1 MPPLDR
7 TLRRNLENAVKA
19 ARRVAERAATKAL
32 DSLAVGSHEPWSG
45 QPTADRALRV
55 KLRAR
60 GRQLGDALD
69 PKTGKQAT
77 ARLIHEVAYEHWHRM
92 LFARFLAENDLLIE
106 PDSGVAI
113 SLDTCRELAK
123 ERGTDVWMLASRF
136 AQTMLPEIFR
146 ADDPVLAVELAREDQ
161 LELEKIVAD
170 LGTDVFTASD
180 SLGWCYQFW
189 QAEKKDAVNDS
200 GVKIGA
206 DELPAVTQLFTEDYM
221 VDFLL
226 DNTLGAWWAVKK
238 LAADPS
244 IAASATTE
252 DDLRKA
258 VLLAG
263 VPWSYL
269 RFIADESGT
278 WRPAAGTFDGWP
290 KATKDLTCLD
300 PCMGSG
306 HFVVAMFERL
316 VPMRM
321 AEEGLSET
329 AAIQAVIRDNLYGLE
344 IDPRCTQIGA
354 FNLALAAWRRVGHC
368 PLPAM
373 HIACSGLAP
382 NATEDEWVAL
392 AEGNSRL
399 EEGMRRLHGLF
410 KDAPV
415 LGSLI
420 NPRAEGYAAFEAA
433 FTELQPILEKALSS
447 EGSDDA
453 EHEMAVTARG
463 VAKAAEILGRQFS
476 LVATNVPYLGRNKQ
490 DDILKDYCDRTHPDS
505 KADLATCF
513 VERCETYCI
522 RGGTSA
528 VVTPQNWLFLSRYKQ
543 LRKRLLGDL
552 CWACVARLGEHAFGS
567 SQAAGAFVALL
578 AITAG
583 RIVGEHCF
591 FGVEASEPHT
601 PSEKAEVLL
610 RGSGIL
616 VNQADQLLS
625 REHAIGFASTGHAKL
640 LSDYASSIQGF
651 GTSDNAPF
659 IRRFW
664 ELQRIANGWVF
675 SQSACDQTV
684 LFGGRHNVLLWED
697 GEGQYFQHAMRLKEA
712 GRMGGWRSGGDAW
725 GRLGVSISE
734 MREMHCTVF
743 TGEMFDNTAH
753 AIIPNHPHDTLS
765 IWEFLSS
772 GNLVAALRETHKG
785 LKVSNH
791 AVLNVAFDL
800 SHWQKVAAEKYPDGL
815 PPPHS
820 SDPTQWLFDGHPKDS
835 NNPLHVAVARLVGY
849 RWPRQAGSEFPD
861 CPAVGPDG
869 LESHA
874 DVDGLVC
881 LSSVRGEPTA
891 ADRLLTLLAD
901 AYGPDWS
908 ADLRDKLLADVEAA
922 GETLDDWLRDSF
934 SEQHLKLFH
943 QRPYVW
949 HIWDGLRDGFHVL
962 VNYHRL
968 AGPDGEGRRTLEK
981 IAYEYLGDWITRQ
994 KAQQAA
1000 GAEGADARVAAAV
1013 HLQEQLAKI
1022 IEGEPPFDIFVR
1034 WKPLAEQPIGWDP
1047 DINDGVRLNISP
1059 FMTARWLGAK
1069 AKKACI
1075 LRAAPGIKWDKD
1087 RGTEPDRPK
1096 DQFPWFWSWDEE
1108 AEDFTGGTKFDG
1120 KRHNDLHYTRKAK
1133 EAARAKAAGDKPVGA
1148 RT

>member
-7 TLRRNLENAVKA
+7 TLRRGLENAVKA
-19 ARRVAERAATKAL
+19 ARRVAEQAATKAL
-32 DSLAVGSHEPWSG
+32 ESLAVGHHEPWPG
-45 QPTADRALRV
+45 QPTADRTLRV

-69 PKTGKQAT
+69 AKTGKQAT
-77 ARLIHEVAYEHWHRM
+77 TRLVHEVAYEHWHRM

-161 LELEKIVAD
+161 LELEKIVAE

-189 QAEKKDAVNDS
+189 QAEKKDSVNAS

-226 DNTLGAWWAVKK
+226 DNTLGAWWAGKV
-238 LAADPS
+238 LVADPS
-244 IAASATTE
+244 IAASATSE

-258 VLLAG
+258 VSLPG
-263 VPWSYL
+263 VPWAYL
-269 RFIADESGT
+269 RFIKPDDGEGAGT

-290 KATKDLTCLD
+290 NAAKDLTCLD

-306 HFVVAMFERL
+306 HFVVAMFDRL
-316 VPMRM
+316 VPLRMR
-321 AEEGLSET
+321 EEGLSET

-354 FNLALAAWRRVGHC
+354 FNLALAAWRRVGHI
-368 PLPAM
+368 PLPPM

-392 AEGNSRL
+392 AEGNYKI

-420 NPRAEGYAAFEAA
+420 NPRAEGYAAFEAS
-433 FTELQPILEKALSS
+433 FTELQPILEKAFSS

-463 VAKAAEILGRQFS
+463 VAKAAEILGRQFT
-476 LVATNVPYLGRNKQ
+476 LVATNVPFKETKLLVPLVGDYLTRSYEHGAPN
-490 DDILKDYCDRTHPDS
+490 
-505 KADLATCF
+505 LATAALCR
-513 VERCETYCI
+513 VRSLLVD
-522 RGGTSA
+522 RGSCA
-528 VVTPQNWLFLSRYKQ
+528 VVTPHEWLFLGNFEDTRLYF
-543 LRKRLLGDL
+543 LEHMAWRLLAD
-552 CWACVARLGEHAFGS
+552 LGEHAFES
-567 SQAAGAFVALL
+567 PQASGAFAATLVLTRCQAERDSFFAIDATNERRAADKALRLQQDGLQEVFQSDQLGHPEARISIAPIESGDRLSLVADSYQGT
-578 AITAG
+578 TAG
-583 RIVGEHCF
+583 
-591 FGVEASEPHT
+591 
-601 PSEKAEVLL
+601 
-610 RGSGIL
+610 
-616 VNQADQLLS
+616 
-625 REHAIGFASTGHAKL
+625 
-640 LSDYASSIQGF
+640 
-651 GTSDNAPF
+651 DNN
-659 IRRFW
+659 RFVVMHW
-664 ELQRIANGWVF
+664 ELGSVGPSWEF
-675 SQSACDQTV
+675 FQSTPTTHN
-684 LFGGRHNVLLWED
+684 LFGGRETLLFWQQGRGELAASDGARIQGQPAFGRRGVYVAQMRTLPATLYCGQMFSMNGAAIVPKNDADVPAIWAFCSSAEYFREVRKIDKKKNVTSATLV
-697 GEGQYFQHAMRLKEA
+697 K
-712 GRMGGWRSGGDAW
+712 
-725 GRLGVSISE
+725 VP
-734 MREMHCTVF
+734 
-743 TGEMFDNTAH
+743 FDLDRWKSVA
-753 AIIPNHPHDTLS
+753 
-765 IWEFLSS
+765 EEKFSS
-772 GNLVAALRETHKG
+772 G
-785 LKVSNH
+785 
-791 AVLNVAFDL
+791 
-800 SHWQKVAAEKYPDGL
+800 L
-815 PPPHS
+815 PAPES
-820 SDPTQWLFDGHPKDS
+820 SAPTQWIFTGHPKDS
-835 NNPLHVAVARLVGY
+835 DSPLHVAVARLVGY
-849 RWPRQAGSEFPD
+849 QWPRQTGSEFPD
-861 CPAVGPDG
+861 CPALGPDG
-869 LESHA
+869 LERHA
-874 DVDGLVC
+874 DADGIVC

-891 ADRLLTLLAD
+891 ADRLLSLLAD

-908 ADLRDKLLADVEAA
+908 ADLRDKLLADVDAN
-922 GETLDDWLRDSF
+922 GKTLDDWLRDSF
-934 SEQHLKLFH
+934 FEQHLKLFH
-943 QRPYVW
+943 QRPFVW
-949 HIWDGLRDGFHVL
+949 HIWDGLRDGFHCL

-968 AGPDGEGRRTLEK
+968 AGPDGQGRRTLEK

-1000 GAEGADARVAAAV
+1000 GEEGADARVAAAV

-1034 WKPLAEQPIGWDP
+1034 WKPLTEQPVGWDP
-1047 DINDGVRLNISP
+1047 DINDGVRINIRP
-1059 FMTARWLGAK
+1059 FMTARPLGAK

-1087 RGTEPDRPK
+1087 RGNEPDRPK
-1096 DQFPWFWSWDEE
+1096 DQFPWFWTWDEE
-1108 AEDFTGGTKFDG
+1108 SQDFLGGAKFDG

-1133 EAARAKAAGDKPVGA
+1133 EAARAKAGGTSTKPKAAEA
-1148 RT
+1148 RA

>member
-19 ARRVAERAATKAL
+19 ARRVAEQAATKAL

-69 PKTGKQAT
+69 AKTGKQST
-77 ARLIHEVAYEHWHRM
+77 ARLVHEVAYEHWHRM
-92 LFARFLAENDLLIE
+92 LFARFLAENELLIE

-123 ERGTDVWMLASRF
+123 ERGTDVWVLASRF

-189 QAEKKDAVNDS
+189 QADKKDAVNES

-226 DNTLGAWWAVKK
+226 DNTLGAWWAGKK

-258 VLLAG
+258 VSLPG
-263 VPWSYL
+263 VPWAYL
-269 RFIADESGT
+269 RFIADEGGA
-278 WRPAAGTFDGWP
+278 WRPAAGTFEGWP

-344 IDPRCTQIGA
+344 IDLRCTQIGA

-382 NATEDEWVAL
+382 NATEDEWVKL

-420 NPRAEGYAAFEAA
+420 NPRAEGYAAFEASFA
-433 FTELQPILEKALSS
+433 ELQPILEKALAK
-447 EGSDDA
+447 EGSDEA
-453 EHEMAVTARG
+453 EHEMAVTASG
-463 VAKAAEILGRQFS
+463 VAKAAEILGRQFT
-476 LVATNVPYLGRNKQ
+476 LVVTNVPYLGIGK
-490 DDILKDYCDRTHPDS
+490 HPTPMHSLAES
-505 KADLATCF
+505 KYEVAKLDLATVFIERIRAMLTEAGAAALVTLGEWLYLGPYRDYRQHFLDKTRRYVVVRLGWNAFSTPIRANPALLVFSRVGDAVDGFGFIDGSSNRSVADNCNECVNGTVTVVSADDIKGNPDIRF
-513 VERCETYCI
+513 VT
-522 RGGTSA
+522 A
-528 VVTPQNWLFLSRYKQ
+528 VVESSSTLADFADARSGLHAGDLNQFFRCMWEVECFGTVWESVQAAVTKTCLFSGRDQIIRWENECGTLAALAESVRHLNHAAQNWRAGKPFWE
-543 LRKRLLGDL
+543 KRG
-552 CWACVARLGEHAFGS
+552 V
-567 SQAAGAFVALL
+567 
-578 AITAG
+578 
-583 RIVGEHCF
+583 IVGLMGTAACSVYS
-591 FGVEASEPHT
+591 GDRYDVNASAIVPK
-601 PSEKAEVLL
+601 SE
-610 RGSGIL
+610 
-616 VNQADQLLS
+616 
-625 REHAIGFASTGHAKL
+625 STL
-640 LSDYASSIQGF
+640 
-651 GTSDNAPF
+651 
-659 IRRFW
+659 
-664 ELQRIANGWVF
+664 
-675 SQSACDQTV
+675 
-684 LFGGRHNVLLWED
+684 
-697 GEGQYFQHAMRLKEA
+697 
-712 GRMGGWRSGGDAW
+712 
-725 GRLGVSISE
+725 
-734 MREMHCTVF
+734 
-743 TGEMFDNTAH
+743 
-753 AIIPNHPHDTLS
+753 
-765 IWEFLSS
+765 
-772 GNLVAALRETHKG
+772 AALWCFCESGEFSDHVRRLDNSLKLAPKTL
-785 LKVSNH
+785 LKVP
-791 AVLNVAFDL
+791 FDYE
-800 SHWQKVAAEKYPDGL
+800 HWQAVAEEKYPGGL
-815 PPPHS
+815 PVPATA
-820 SDPTQWLFDGHPKDS
+820 DTTQWIFNGHPKDS
-835 NNPLHVAVARLVGY
+835 DSPLHVAVARLVGY
-849 RWPRQAGSEFPD
+849 QWPRQTGSEFPD
-861 CPAVGPDG
+861 CPALGPDG

-874 DVDGLVC
+874 DADGIVC

-891 ADRLLTLLAD
+891 ADRLLALLAE
-901 AYGPDWS
+901 AYGPAWS
-908 ADLRDKLLADVEAA
+908 ADLRDKLLADVEGA

-934 SEQHLKLFH
+934 FAQHLKLFH
-943 QRPYVW
+943 QRPFVW
-949 HIWDGLRDGFHVL
+949 HIWDGVRDGFNCL

-968 AGPDGEGRRTLEK
+968 AGPAGEGRRTLEK
-981 IAYEYLGDWITRQ
+981 ITYEYLGDWITRQ

-1013 HLQEQLAKI
+1013 RLQEQLAKI

-1034 WKPLAEQPIGWDP
+1034 WKPLAEQAIGWDP
-1047 DINDGVRLNISP
+1047 DINDGVRLNIRP
-1059 FMTARWLGAK
+1059 FMTARLLGAK

-1075 LRAAPGIKWDKD
+1075 LRVAPGIEWKKD

-1096 DQFPWFWSWDEE
+1096 SQFPWFWTWDGTTQ
-1108 AEDFTGGTKFDG
+1108 DFTGGKEFDG
-1120 KRHNDLHYTRKAK
+1120 VRHNDLHYPRKAK
-1133 EAARAKAAGDKPVGA
+1133 EAARK
-1148 RT
+1148 

>member
-1 MPPLDR
+1 MPPFDR

-69 PKTGKQAT
+69 AKTGKQAT
-77 ARLIHEVAYEHWHRM
+77 ARLVHEVAYEHWHRM
-92 LFARFLAENDLLIE
+92 LFARFLAENELLIE
-106 PDSGVAI
+106 PESGVAI

-123 ERGTDVWMLASRF
+123 EQGTDVWMLASRF

-170 LGTDVFTASD
+170 LGTEVFTAAD

-189 QAEKKDAVNDS
+189 QAEKKDAVNES

-226 DNTLGAWWAVKK
+226 DNTLGAWWAGKK

-244 IAASATTE
+244 IAASAATE

-258 VLLAG
+258 VSLPG
-263 VPWSYL
+263 VPWAFL
-269 RFIADESGT
+269 RFIKPEEGDGAGT

-290 KATKDLTCLD
+290 AASKDLTCLD

-321 AEEGLSET
+321 AEEALSET
-329 AAIQAVIRDNLYGLE
+329 AAIEAVIRDNLYGLE

-410 KDAPV
+410 ADAPV

-420 NPRAEGYAAFEAA
+420 NPRAEGYAAFEASFA
-433 FTELQPILEKALSS
+433 ELQPILEKALAK
-447 EGSDDA
+447 EGSDEA

-463 VAKAAEILGRQFS
+463 VAKAAEILGRQFT
-476 LVATNVPYLGRNKQ
+476 LVATNVPYLGRGKQ
-490 DDILKDYCDRTHPDS
+490 QDTLVAYCSAHHEES
-505 KADLATCF
+505 KADLASCF
-513 VERCETYCI
+513 IERSLRACSS
-522 RGGTSA
+522 GGVAA
-528 VVTPQNWLFLSRYKQ
+528 VVAPQNWLFLGGY
-543 LRKRLLGDL
+543 RKFRERLLRASR
-552 CWACVARLGEHAFGS
+552 WRCVARLGEHAFDS
-567 SQAAGAFVALL
+567 VQAAGAFVAMV
-578 AITAG
+578 AIEEL
-583 RIVGEHCF
+583 RPVGGAAF
-591 FGVEASEPHT
+591 LGVDASEPRDPDGKASCLVEGAAQANDQMAQLRNPDARILIGKQLEDAPPLGEVCECYQGLVTGDQNRFCRMVCEVPST
-601 PSEKAEVLL
+601 PDTWVPL
-610 RGSGIL
+610 R
-616 VNQADQLLS
+616 A
-625 REHAIGFASTGHAKL
+625 GFE
-640 LSDYASSIQGF
+640 QG
-651 GTSDNAPF
+651 GPCAAV
-659 IRRFW
+659 
-664 ELQRIANGWVF
+664 EQ
-675 SQSACDQTV
+675 
-684 LFGGRHNVLLWED
+684 VLLWEK
-697 GEGQYFQHAMRLKEA
+697 GA
-712 GRMGGWRSGGDAW
+712 GSLHEYAATARDQLHDMHESGNRAW
-725 GRLGVSISE
+725 GRRGVAINR
-734 MREMHCTVF
+734 MRNLRATLYF
-743 TGEMFDNTAH
+743 GEHFENSVAAVVPRD
-753 AIIPNHPHDTLS
+753 PHDLAAV
-765 IWEFLSS
+765 WAFLSHPQFEES
-772 GNLVAALRETHKG
+772 VRALDQKVSLTNATL
-785 LKVSNH
+785 LKVP
-791 AVLNVAFDL
+791 FDL
-800 SHWQKVAAEKYPDGL
+800 ERWRAAAQAMFEGRIPL
-815 PPPHS
+815 ANS
-820 SDPTQWLFDGHPKDS
+820 SDPTQWLFNGHPKNSD
-835 NNPLHVAVARLVGY
+835 NPLHVAAARLVGY
-849 RWPRQAGSEFPD
+849 QWPRQTGSEFPD
-861 CPAVGPDG
+861 CPALGPDG

-874 DVDGLVC
+874 DADGIVC

-891 ADRLLTLLAD
+891 ADRLLSLLAD
-901 AYGPDWS
+901 AYGPAWS
-908 ADLRDKLLADVEAA
+908 ADLRDKLLADVDAA
-922 GETLDDWLRDSF
+922 GESLDDWLRDSF
-934 SEQHLKLFH
+934 FEQHLKLFH
-943 QRPYVW
+943 QRPFVW

-1047 DINDGVRLNISP
+1047 DINDGVRLNIRP
-1059 FMTARWLGAK
+1059 FMTARPLGAK

-1075 LRAAPGIKWDKD
+1075 LRTTPGIHWKKD

-1096 DQFPWFWSWDEE
+1096 SQFPWFWTWDG
-1108 AEDFTGGTKFDG
+1108 ATQDFTGGTKFDG
-1120 KRHNDLHYTRKAK
+1120 NRHNDLHYSRMAK
-1133 EAARAKAAGDKPVGA
+1133 EAARK
-1148 RT
+1148 

>member
-19 ARRVAERAATKAL
+19 ARRVAEQAATKAL

-45 QPTADRALRV
+45 QPTADRTLRV

-69 PKTGKQAT
+69 AKTGKQAT
-77 ARLIHEVAYEHWHRM
+77 ARLTHEVAYEHWHRM

-123 ERGTDVWMLASRF
+123 ERGTDVWILASRF

-161 LELEKIVAD
+161 LELEKIVAN
-170 LGTDVFTASD
+170 LGTEAFTASD

-189 QAEKKDAVNDS
+189 QAEKKDTVNES

-226 DNTLGAWWAVKK
+226 DNTLGAWWAGKV
-238 LAADPS
+238 LEADPS
-244 IAASATTE
+244 IAASATSE

-258 VLLAG
+258 VSLPG
-263 VPWSYL
+263 VPWGYL
-269 RFIADESGT
+269 RFIKPDDGDGT
-278 WRPAAGTFDGWP
+278 WRPAAGTFEGWP
-290 KATKDLTCLD
+290 TAAKDLTCLD

-306 HFVVAMFERL
+306 HFVVAMFDRL
-316 VPMRM
+316 VPLRMR
-321 AEEGLSET
+321 EEGLSEN

-354 FNLALAAWRRVGHC
+354 FNLALAAWRRVGHI
-368 PLPAM
+368 PLPPM

-420 NPRAEGYAAFEAA
+420 DPRAEGYAAFEASFA
-433 FTELQPILEKALSS
+433 ELQPILEKALAN
-447 EGSDDA
+447 EGSDDV
-453 EHEMAVTARG
+453 EHEMVVTACG
-463 VAKAAEILGRQFS
+463 VAKAAEILGRHFA
-476 LVATNVPYLGRNKQ
+476 LVATNVPYLGRGKQ
-490 DDILKDYCDRTHPDS
+490 SPGLQSFCNAFPDS
-505 KADLATCF
+505 KADLATLF
-513 VERCETYCI
+513 VERAFQLAGV
-522 RGGTSA
+522 GGTA
-528 VVTPQNWLFLSRYKQ
+528 TLVTPQNWLFLASYKN
-543 LRKRLLGDL
+543 LRKRLLVQH
-552 CWACVARLGEHAFGS
+552 CWHFVIKLGASAFETISGEVVKASLIACSGAKPNEEQMLFGIDVAD
-567 SQAAGAFVALL
+567 
-578 AITAG
+578 
-583 RIVGEHCF
+583 
-591 FGVEASEPHT
+591 ASDVM
-601 PSEKAEVLL
+601 SKAERLASASINGLTQSAQSKNPDHVITSEQL
-610 RGSGIL
+610 RSGTSL
-616 VNQADQLLS
+616 ELYAHTAEGL
-625 REHAIGFASTGHAKL
+625 STGDKERYL
-640 LSDYASSIQGF
+640 VC
-651 GTSDNAPF
+651 
-659 IRRFW
+659 FW
-664 ELQRIANGWVF
+664 EVSSRSPVWEAFQETPNGRKPYDGF
-675 SQSACDQTV
+675 SQT
-684 LFGGRHNVLLWED
+684 LRWET
-697 GEGQYFQHAMRLKEA
+697 GTGALSLAEGARVQGHA
-712 GRMGGWRSGGDAW
+712 AW
-725 GRLGVSISE
+725 GRQCVVVGRITTDMASLTCGFRHDKMTVAIVPRDSE
-734 MREMHCTVF
+734 NLAAIWCFCSSPDFHTEVRKLTQRLDAA
-743 TGEMFDNTAH
+743 TGTLVKVPFDADH
-753 AIIPNHPHDTLS
+753 WRAQ
-765 IWEFLSS
+765 
-772 GNLVAALRETHKG
+772 AA
-785 LKVSNH
+785 
-791 AVLNVAFDL
+791 
-800 SHWQKVAAEKYPDGL
+800 AAYPAGL
-815 PPPHS
+815 PAPYS
-820 SDPTQWLFDGHPKDS
+820 SNPTQWLFNGHPKDS
-835 NNPLHVAVARLVGY
+835 YSPLHVAVARLVGY
-849 RWPRQAGSEFPD
+849 QWPRQTGSEFPD
-861 CPAVGPDG
+861 CPALGPDG

-874 DVDGLVC
+874 DGDGIVC

-891 ADRLLTLLAD
+891 ADRLLSLLAD
-901 AYGPDWS
+901 AYGPEWS

-934 SEQHLKLFH
+934 FEQHLKLFH
-943 QRPYVW
+943 QRPFVW
-949 HIWDGLRDGFHVL
+949 HIWDGLRDGFHCL

-968 AGPDGEGRRTLEK
+968 AGPDGQGRRTLEK

-1047 DINDGVRLNISP
+1047 DINDGVRLNIRT
-1059 FMTARWLGAK
+1059 FMTARPLGAK

-1075 LRAAPGIKWDKD
+1075 LRTAPGIEWKKD
-1087 RGTEPDRPK
+1087 RGNEPDRPK
-1096 DQFPWFWSWDEE
+1096 DQFPWFWTWDEDSQ
-1108 AEDFTGGTKFDG
+1108 DFLGGPKFDG

-1133 EAARAKAAGDKPVGA
+1133 EAVRAKAPSGKPVGA
-1148 RT
+1148 RP

>member
-7 TLRRNLENAVKA
+7 TLRRGLENAVKA
-19 ARRVAERAATKAL
+19 ARRVAEQAATKAL

-69 PKTGKQAT
+69 AKTGKQAT
-77 ARLIHEVAYEHWHRM
+77 ARLVHEVAYEHWHRM

-113 SLDTCRELAK
+113 SLATCRELAK
-123 ERGTDVWMLASRF
+123 EQGTDVWMLASRF

-161 LELEKIVAD
+161 LELERIVAD
-170 LGTDVFTASD
+170 LGTEVFTASD

-189 QAEKKDAVNDS
+189 QAEKKQAVNDS

-226 DNTLGAWWAVKK
+226 DNTLGAWWAGKK

-244 IAASATTE
+244 IAASATNE

-258 VLLAG
+258 VSLAG
-263 VPWSYL
+263 VPWAYL
-269 RFIADESGT
+269 RLIADEGGA

-290 KATKDLTCLD
+290 QATKDLTCLD

-316 VPMRM
+316 VPLRM

-368 PLPAM
+368 SLPAM

-399 EEGMRRLHGLF
+399 EEGMRRLYGLF

-420 NPRAEGYAAFEAA
+420 NPRAEGYAAFEASFA
-433 FTELQPILEKALSS
+433 ELQPILEKAFSR

-463 VAKAAEILGRQFS
+463 VAKAAEILGRQFT
-476 LVATNVPYLGRNKQ
+476 LVATNVPYLGRGKQ
-490 DDILKDYCDRTHPDS
+490 SEVLQNHCHTHFKAGEADIATSFLLRCREFTTGCSTLALVSPQNWWFTKTYAPVRALVLAEDLFHAAVALGEEAWQAFGDRGPVAGLMIATVGKARHAGHFFGIDCTPLHSIPEKMTAIVNAPPKLLSQSGQRANPGSAITVGGDVAGNLLSSTARAYQGVMTGDDDRVCRLVWEVAQLGHTWRTLQSNTSQNSLCGGMTWLIRWDDGGAS
-505 KADLATCF
+505 LARRQG
-513 VERCETYCI
+513 VAAWGQ
-522 RGGTSA
+522 RGLIISRMRKLTVTRYFGDVFDGSVSA
-528 VVTPQNWLFLSRYKQ
+528 VVP
-543 LRKRLLGDL
+543 
-552 CWACVARLGEHAFGS
+552 
-567 SQAAGAFVALL
+567 
-578 AITAG
+578 
-583 RIVGEHCF
+583 
-591 FGVEASEPHT
+591 ASESDVVLMWAYCSSAEYP
-601 PSEKAEVLL
+601 KAV
-610 RGSGIL
+610 RQI
-616 VNQADQLLS
+616 
-625 REHAIGFASTGHAKL
+625 
-640 LSDYASSIQGF
+640 
-651 GTSDNAPF
+651 
-659 IRRFW
+659 
-664 ELQRIANGWVF
+664 
-675 SQSACDQTV
+675 
-684 LFGGRHNVLLWED
+684 
-697 GEGQYFQHAMRLKEA
+697 
-712 GRMGGWRSGGDAW
+712 DA
-725 GRLGVSISE
+725 R
-734 MREMHCTVF
+734 
-743 TGEMFDNTAH
+743 
-753 AIIPNHPHDTLS
+753 P
-765 IWEFLSS
+765 
-772 GNLVAALRETHKG
+772 
-785 LKVSNH
+785 
-791 AVLNVAFDL
+791 
-800 SHWQKVAAEKYPDGL
+800 KVADASLVKVPFERERWKQVAKEQYPSGL
-815 PPPHS
+815 PVPRS
-820 SDPTQWLFDGHPKDS
+820 SNPTQWLFNGHPKDS
-835 NNPLHVAVARLVGY
+835 DNPLHVAVARLVGY
-849 RWPRQAGSEFPD
+849 QWPRQTGSEFPD
-861 CPAVGPDG
+861 CPALGPDG

-874 DVDGLVC
+874 DADGIVC

-891 ADRLLTLLAD
+891 ADRLLALLAD
-901 AYGPDWS
+901 AYSADWS
-908 ADLRDKLLADVEAA
+908 ADLRDRLLADVDAA

-934 SEQHLKLFH
+934 FEQHLKLFH
-943 QRPYVW
+943 QRPFVW
-949 HIWDGLRDGFHVL
+949 HIWDGLRDGFNCL

-968 AGPDGEGRRTLEK
+968 AGPGGEGRRTLEK
-981 IAYEYLGDWITRQ
+981 IAYEYLGDWIARQ

-1034 WKPLAEQPIGWDP
+1034 WKPLAEQRIGWDP
-1047 DINDGVRLNISP
+1047 DINDGVRLNIRP
-1059 FMTARWLGAK
+1059 FMTARPLGAK

-1075 LRAAPGIKWDKD
+1075 LRAAPGIEWKKD

-1096 DQFPWFWSWDEE
+1096 AQFPWFWTWDGTTQ
-1108 AEDFTGGTKFDG
+1108 DFTGGTKFDG
-1120 KRHNDLHYTRKAK
+1120 NRHNDLHYTRKAK
-1133 EAARAKAAGDKPVGA
+1133 EAARK
-1148 RT
+1148 

>member
-69 PKTGKQAT
+69 AKTGKQAT
-77 ARLIHEVAYEHWHRM
+77 ARLVHEVAYEHWHRM

-146 ADDPVLAVELAREDQ
+146 ADDPVLAVALAREDQ
-161 LELEKIVAD
+161 LELERIVAD
-170 LGTDVFTASD
+170 LGTEVFTASD

-226 DNTLGAWWAVKK
+226 DNTLGAWWAGKK

-244 IAASATTE
+244 LAASATTE

-258 VLLAG
+258 VSLAG
-263 VPWSYL
+263 VPWAYL

-290 KATKDLTCLD
+290 KAAKDLTCLD

-321 AEEGLSET
+321 VEEGLSET

-354 FNLALAAWRRVGHC
+354 FNLALAAWRRIGHC

-392 AEGNSRL
+392 AEGNYKI

-420 NPRAEGYAAFEAA
+420 NPRAEGYAAFEASFA
-433 FTELQPILEKALSS
+433 ELQPILEKALAK
-447 EGSDDA
+447 EGGDEA
-453 EHEMAVTARG
+453 EHEMTVTARG
-463 VAKAAEILGRQFS
+463 VAKAAEILGRQFT
-476 LVATNVPYLGRNKQ
+476 LVATNVPYLGIGK
-490 DDILKDYCDRTHPDS
+490 HPTPMQSLAES
-505 KADLATCF
+505 KYEVAKLDLATIF
-513 VERCETYCI
+513 VERVRHLLAGAGTAALVTLGEWLYLGPYREYRQHFLDKTQLYAVVRLGWNAFSTPLRANPALLIFSGVTEPVGEFGFIDGSRNRSVTDNCNECVNGAVTVVSADDI
-522 RGGTSA
+522 RGNPDIRFVTA
-528 VVTPQNWLFLSRYKQ
+528 VVDSTSTLAEFADARSGLHA
-543 LRKRLLGDL
+543 GDL
-552 CWACVARLGEHAFGS
+552 N
-567 SQAAGAFVALL
+567 Q
-578 AITAG
+578 
-583 RIVGEHCF
+583 F
-591 FGVEASEPHT
+591 FRCMWEVE
-601 PSEKAEVLL
+601 
-610 RGSGIL
+610 
-616 VNQADQLLS
+616 N
-625 REHAIGFASTGHAKL
+625 
-640 LSDYASSIQGF
+640 F
-651 GTSDNAPF
+651 GTV
-659 IRRFW
+659 W
-664 ELQRIANGWVF
+664 ESV
-675 SQSACDQTV
+675 QTAV
-684 LFGGRHNVLLWED
+684 TTTCLFGGRDQIVRWENEC
-697 GEGQYFQHAMRLKEA
+697 G
-712 GRMGGWRSGGDAW
+712 
-725 GRLGVSISE
+725 
-734 MREMHCTVF
+734 
-743 TGEMFDNTAH
+743 
-753 AIIPNHPHDTLS
+753 TL
-765 IWEFLSS
+765 
-772 GNLVAALRETHKG
+772 AALAESVRHLNHAAQNWRAGKPFWGKRGVVVGLMGTAACSVYSGDRYDVNASAIVPKSESALAAVWCFCESGEFSDHVRRLDNSLKLAPKTL
-785 LKVSNH
+785 LKVP
-791 AVLNVAFDL
+791 FDYE
-800 SHWQKVAAEKYPDGL
+800 HWQSVADERYPSGL
-815 PPPHS
+815 PVPVTA
-820 SDPTQWLFDGHPKDS
+820 DPTQWIFNGHPKESD
-835 NNPLHVAVARLVGY
+835 NPLHVAVARLIGY
-849 RWPRQAGSEFPD
+849 RWPRQTGSEFPD
-861 CPAVGPDG
+861 CPALGPDG
-869 LESHA
+869 LEPHA
-874 DVDGLVC
+874 DADGIVC

-891 ADRLLTLLAD
+891 ADRLLALLAD
-901 AYGPDWS
+901 AYGTDWS

-934 SEQHLKLFH
+934 FEQHLKLFH
-943 QRPYVW
+943 QRPFVW
-949 HIWDGLRDGFHVL
+949 HIWDGLRDGFNCL

-968 AGPDGEGRRTLEK
+968 VGPDGEGRRTLEK

-1047 DINDGVRLNISP
+1047 DINDGVRLNIRP
-1059 FMTARWLGAK
+1059 FMTARPLGAK

-1108 AEDFTGGTKFDG
+1108 TADFTGGTKFDG

-1133 EAARAKAAGDKPVGA
+1133 EAARAKATGGKPAGA
-1148 RT
+1148 RA

>member
-7 TLRRNLENAVKA
+7 TLRRGLENAVKA
-19 ARRVAERAATKAL
+19 ARRVAEQAATKAL

-69 PKTGKQAT
+69 AKTGKQAT
-77 ARLIHEVAYEHWHRM
+77 ARLVHEVAYEHWHRM

-123 ERGTDVWMLASRF
+123 EQGTDVWMLASRF

-161 LELEKIVAD
+161 LELERIVAD

-189 QAEKKDAVNDS
+189 QAEKKQAVNDS

-226 DNTLGAWWAVKK
+226 DNTLGAWWAGKT

-244 IAASATTE
+244 IAAAATTE

-258 VLLAG
+258 VSLPG
-263 VPWSYL
+263 VPWAYL
-269 RFIADESGT
+269 RFIADEGGT
-278 WRPAAGTFDGWP
+278 WRAAAGTFDGWP
-290 KATKDLTCLD
+290 KVTKDLTCLD

-321 AEEGLSET
+321 REEGLSET

-373 HIACSGLAP
+373 HLACSGLAP

-410 KDAPV
+410 ADAPV

-420 NPRAEGYAAFEAA
+420 NPRAEGYAAFEAS
-433 FTELQPILEKALSS
+433 FTELQPILEKALAS
-447 EGSDDA
+447 EGSDEA

-463 VAKAAEILGRQFS
+463 VAKAAEILGRQFT
-476 LVATNVPYLGRNKQ
+476 LVATNVPYLKRGNQSPGLTRFCDSHYDTSSACLSTTFLSRCFDFTSGRG
-490 DDILKDYCDRTHPDS
+490 IH
-505 KADLATCF
+505 
-513 VERCETYCI
+513 
-522 RGGTSA
+522 GTVTA
-528 VVTPQNWLFLSRYKQ
+528 VTPQPWLFLQSYKTF
-543 LRKRLLGDL
+543 RKEALGAHEWNL
-552 CWACVARLGEHAFGS
+552 VARLGHSAFETISGHVVDVILLVMTPAGLLRCS
-567 SQAAGAFVALL
+567 YYCDCDQLSPPAEKAAGLRRRDLDAFDQHVQIAHPESRVVFGEVASGALL
-578 AITAG
+578 DNYAKSVHG
-583 RIVGEHCF
+583 QGSF
-591 FGVEASEPHT
+591 DD
-601 PSEKAEVLL
+601 PSFV
-610 RGSGIL
+610 
-616 VNQADQLLS
+616 
-625 REHAIGFASTGHAKL
+625 
-640 LSDYASSIQGF
+640 
-651 GTSDNAPF
+651 
-659 IRRFW
+659 RRFW
-664 ELQRIANGWVF
+664 ELPRLLQGWIFQQTSTNTDAIDAGLENVF
-675 SQSACDQTV
+675 LWQDGVGRLAALMAAKADAGYSSGKWKAGQS
-684 LFGGRHNVLLWED
+684 
-697 GEGQYFQHAMRLKEA
+697 
-712 GRMGGWRSGGDAW
+712 AW
-725 GRLGVSISE
+725 GRVGVAVSGMGQLYVNRYSQNS
-734 MREMHCTVF
+734 
-743 TGEMFDNTAH
+743 FDTNVAVIYPTS
-753 AIIPNHPHDTLS
+753 DDDY
-765 IWEFLSS
+765 
-772 GNLVAALRETHKG
+772 AALWCYCRSPEFVTEVRKIDRKP
-785 LKVSNH
+785 KVTPNTFGK
-791 AVLNVAFDL
+791 VPFDL
-800 SHWQKVAAEKYPDGL
+800 LRWRQAAAEAHPAGL
-815 PPPHS
+815 PKPHS
-820 SDPTQWLFDGHPKDS
+820 SNPTQWLFNGHPKDS
-835 NNPLHVAVARLVGY
+835 DHPLHVAIARLVGY
-849 RWPRQAGSEFPD
+849 RWPRQTGSEFPD
-861 CPAVGPDG
+861 CPALGPDG

-874 DVDGLVC
+874 DADGIVC

-891 ADRLLTLLAD
+891 ADRLLALLAD

-934 SEQHLKLFH
+934 FAQHLKLFH
-943 QRPYVW
+943 QRPFVW
-949 HIWDGLRDGFHVL
+949 HIWDGLRDGFHCL

-968 AGPDGEGRRTLEK
+968 AGPEGEGRRTLEK

-1000 GAEGADARVAAAV
+1000 GAEGADARVAAAI

-1047 DINDGVRLNISP
+1047 DINDGVRLNIRP
-1059 FMTARWLGAK
+1059 FMTARPLGAK

-1075 LRAAPGIKWDKD
+1075 LRAAPGIHWKKD

-1096 DQFPWFWSWDEE
+1096 SQFPWFWTWDGTTQ
-1108 AEDFTGGTKFDG
+1108 DFTGGTKFDG
-1120 KRHNDLHYTRKAK
+1120 NRHNDLHYTRMAK
-1133 EAARAKAAGDKPVGA
+1133 EAARK
-1148 RT
+1148 